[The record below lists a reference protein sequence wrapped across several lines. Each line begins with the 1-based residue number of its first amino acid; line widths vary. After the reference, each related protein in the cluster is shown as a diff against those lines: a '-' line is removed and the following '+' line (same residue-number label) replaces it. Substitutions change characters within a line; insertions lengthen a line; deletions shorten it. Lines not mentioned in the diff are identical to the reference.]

1 MNLSSEKLV
10 FQALAFHKFNLYG
23 YTSGRTPAPGVADE
37 EAAGGSPFGGLDPG
51 AVGGVVGFLF
61 TVALL
66 SKLMS

>member
-1 MNLSSEKLV
+1 M
-10 FQALAFHKFNLYG
+10 YG